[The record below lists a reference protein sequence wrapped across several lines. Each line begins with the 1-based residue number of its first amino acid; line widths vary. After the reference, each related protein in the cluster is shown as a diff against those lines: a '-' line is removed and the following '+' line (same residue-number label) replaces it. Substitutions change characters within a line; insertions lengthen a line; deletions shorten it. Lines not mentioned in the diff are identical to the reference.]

1 MSDNQVNI
9 EIDGLQIQAEN
20 GALLIE
26 AADQAGIHI
35 PRFCYHK
42 KLSVAA
48 NCRMCLVEV
57 EKAPKPLPACAT
69 PVAEGMKV
77 RTRSPKAIAAQQGT
91 MEFLLI
97 NHPLDCPIC
106 DQGGECELQ
115 DVAMG
120 YGNDVSQYSEHK
132 RVVKDK
138 DIGPLIAT
146 DMTRC
151 IHCTRCVRFGEEIAG
166 LREMGAT
173 GRGEFMEIGTYISH
187 TISSELSGNVID
199 LCPVG
204 ALTAKPSRYVA
215 RAWEMVQHPG
225 IATHDCLGSNTFI
238 HTRNS
243 ELVRVAPRDNES
255 INECWLSDRDR
266 FSYEGL
272 ESGDRVTTP
281 MMKQRGQWQEVDW
294 ETALNA
300 TAEAMLAAVPDQMAG
315 LCASGATMEEQYLFQ
330 KLLRALDCHN
340 IDHRLS
346 QLDFS
351 DQDDAPLFP
360 WLGDD
365 LQNIRE
371 SEYVFMLGADLRK
384 EQPMLGHILRQAV
397 LHDGRASALNPRD
410 FDYNFDA
417 FQAVVPTGQMVEQL
431 AALVASVCGKKAY
444 EIPQHLRGLTGG
456 ATPTEDIE
464 RVAKQISN
472 RDSGHLLLG
481 TWAINSPWLSQF
493 RALMSLLAEASGLKF
508 GYLSEGGNA
517 AGAWLAGLVPHRG
530 PAGERIEK
538 PGLSAGELSDQAM
551 ATYLLFNTEPELDH
565 AQGVKL
571 TKLLKTAEQVIA
583 VTTFAGEKMRE
594 YADILLP
601 LAGFTETSG
610 TLVNGE
616 GRWQG
621 FNGAARPVGDSRP
634 GWKILRVLGNLT
646 GKQGFEYDSSEMVR
660 EELKSRFSADLE
672 FSNAAKST
680 AELRRPEVNSSVIQG
695 AAYVPLYACDAL
707 VRRAQALQ
715 QMDDARGYAI
725 VGPEL
730 AERLSLQTGDQVMMR
745 QLDVAFSLPIKID
758 GSIKDNQVFVPRG
771 VQATRDVPDFYGA
784 FELSKVS

>member
-1 MSDNQVNI
+1 MSENQVNI

-20 GALLIE
+20 GSLLIE
-26 AADQAGIHI
+26 AAEQAGIHI

-77 RTRSPKAIAAQQGT
+77 HTRSPRAIAAQQGT

-120 YGNDVSQYSEHK
+120 YGNDVSQYSENK

-204 ALTAKPSRYVA
+204 ALTAKPSRYQA

-225 IATHDCLGSNTFI
+225 IAAHDCLGSNTFV
-238 HTRNS
+238 HTRNN
-243 ELVRVAPRDNES
+243 ELVRLAPRDNES

-272 ESGDRVTTP
+272 ASEDRVTTP
-281 MMKQRGQWQEVDW
+281 MMKLRGQWQEVDW

-300 TAEAMLAAVPDQMAG
+300 SAEAMLAAVPDQMAG
-315 LCASGATMEEQYLFQ
+315 LCSSGATLEEQYLFQ

-340 IDHRLS
+340 IDHRLG

-384 EQPMLGHILRQAV
+384 EQPMLAHIVRQAV
-397 LHDGRASALNPRD
+397 LQDGRASALNPRD
-410 FDYNFDA
+410 FDYNFEA
-417 FQAVVPTGQMVEQL
+417 YQSIVPANQMVAQL
-431 AALVASVCGKKAY
+431 AALVASVCAKKGY
-444 EIPQHLRGLTGG
+444 QIPQNLQGLIEE
-456 ATPTEDIE
+456 ASSTEEIE
-464 RVAKQISN
+464 RIAKQISN

-481 TWAINSPWLSQF
+481 TWAMNSPWLSQF
-493 RALMSLLAEASGLKF
+493 RAMMSLLSEATGLKL

-530 PAGERIEK
+530 PAGEPSEH
-538 PGLSAGELSDQAM
+538 PGMSAGDMADKAM
-551 ATYLLFNTEPELDH
+551 ATYLLFNVEPEFDH
-565 AQGVKL
+565 ARGAKL
-571 TKLLKTAEQVIA
+571 SNLLKTAEQVIA
-583 VTTFAGEKMRE
+583 ITTFAGEKMRE

-621 FNGAARPVGDSRP
+621 FNGASRPVGDSRP

-646 GKQGFEYDSSEMVR
+646 GKEGFEYESSEMVR
-660 EELKSRFSADLE
+660 EELKSRFSADMELN
-672 FSNAAKST
+672 NAGRSAAQLSI
-680 AELRRPEVNSSVIQG
+680 PEAQASIIQG
-695 AAYVPLYACDAL
+695 SAYVPLYASDAL
-707 VRRAQALQ
+707 VRRASALQ
-715 QMDDARGYAI
+715 QMDDATGFAL
-725 VGPEL
+725 VGTEL
-730 AERLSLQTGDQVMMR
+730 AERLDLQTGDQLMMR
-745 QLDVAFSLPIKID
+745 QADIAFSLPVKID
-758 GSIKDNQVFVPRG
+758 KSMADNQVFVPRG
-771 VQATRDVPDFYGA
+771 VHSTRDVPDFYGA

>member
-1 MSDNQVNI
+1 MSENQVNI

-20 GALLIE
+20 GSLLIE

-77 RTRSPKAIAAQQGT
+77 HTRSPKAIAAQQGT

-204 ALTAKPSRYVA
+204 ALTAKPSRYLA
-215 RAWEMVQHPG
+215 RSWEMVQHPG
-225 IATHDCLGSNTFI
+225 IAAHDCLGSNTFV
-238 HTRNS
+238 HTRNN
-243 ELVRVAPRDNES
+243 ELVRIAPRDNES

-272 ESGDRVTTP
+272 AAGDRVTTP
-281 MMKQRGQWQEVDW
+281 MMKVRGQWQEVDW

-315 LCASGATMEEQYLFQ
+315 LCASGATLEEQYLFQ
-330 KLLRALDCHN
+330 KLLRALDCNN
-340 IDHRLS
+340 IDHRLG
-346 QLDFS
+346 QRDFS

-365 LQNIRE
+365 LQNIRG

-384 EQPMLGHILRQAV
+384 EQPMLAHIVRQAV
-397 LHDGRASALNPRD
+397 LHDGKASALNPRD
-410 FDYNFDA
+410 FNYNFDVY
-417 FQAVVPTGQMVEQL
+417 QSVVPAGEMVAQL
-431 AALVASVCGKKAY
+431 AALVASVCARKSH
-444 EIPQHLRGLTGG
+444 EIPQNLLGLMEGVS
-456 ATPTEDIE
+456 PTEEIDRIA
-464 RVAKQISN
+464 RQIAN

-481 TWAINSPWLSQF
+481 TWAMNSPWLSQF
-493 RALMSLLAEASGLKF
+493 RALLSLLSEASGLKF

-517 AGAWLAGLVPHRG
+517 AGAWLSGVLPHRG
-530 PAGERIEK
+530 PAGEVLEQH
-538 PGLSAGELSDQAM
+538 GVNAGDLADKAM
-551 ATYLLFNTEPELDH
+551 ATYLLFNVEPELDH
-565 AQGVKL
+565 AFGARL
-571 TKLLKTAEQVIA
+571 SNLLKTAEQVIA

-601 LAGFTETSG
+601 LAGLTETSG

-616 GRWQG
+616 GRWQS
-621 FNGAARPVGDSRP
+621 FNGASRPVGDSRP

-646 GKQGFEYDSSEMVR
+646 GKEGFEYESSEMVR
-660 EELKSRFSADLE
+660 EELKSLFSSDLE
-672 FSNAAKST
+672 FTNSGRSAAQ
-680 AELRRPEVNSSVIQG
+680 LNRPEVNTSVIQG
-695 AAYVPLYACDAL
+695 AAYLPLYASDAL
-707 VRRAQALQ
+707 VRRAPALQ
-715 QMDDARGYAI
+715 QMDDARGFAL
-725 VGPEL
+725 VGSEL
-730 AERLSLQTGDQVMMR
+730 ADRLDLQAGDILMMR
-745 QLDVAFSLPIKID
+745 QVDVAFSLPVKID
-758 GSIKDNQVFVPRG
+758 GSLADNHVFIPRG